1 MSALW
6 SSSKS
11 KRRSLLFISLFILL
25 IVLLAGSLLY
35 FLFLSQTKSGTA
47 TDASTIV
54 GHAYLRSSG
63 LISNTS
69 TNGLNDELQLVLSN
83 VPAPATNDN
92 YYLWLLSDA
101 AIKPTTSI
109 ALGRV
114 PISNGRCNF
123 IFTTPE
129 HRNLIATTSRLLI
142 TEESSNP
149 APQDFSRDSHRWHYY
164 AEIPQRTP
172 SPGAPKLGAV
182 RYLRFLIFESNKMI
196 AQGIHGG
203 SATLVLRNTQKVFE
217 WAGSARDDW
226 ALQQYDLI
234 HRHFIRILD
243 YIDGSAF
250 VSADL
255 PSGTPLLTDPQLT
268 QNGLATIVPGENP
281 ESYLPRAAFS
291 ILSFVEAAPNSS
303 PEMHQ
308 LGIQTEHDVR
318 VNIDEHLQ
326 IVRMYAKQLVAMNST
341 QLAQKS
347 TLPLLDSMLEEARI
361 AYSGE
366 YDPTVNRFLGGALN
380 DYNNIQLL
388 ASYDVA
394 PYTGEQQVL

>member
-1 MSALW
+1 MNALW

-11 KRRSLLFISLFILL
+11 KRRRLFFISLAVLLILL
-25 IVLLAGSLLY
+25 SAGSLLY
-35 FLFLSQTKSGTA
+35 ALFLSQTKSGTA
-47 TDASTIV
+47 VGTSPIV
-54 GHAYLRSSG
+54 GHAYFRSSG
-63 LISNTS
+63 LISNSS

-83 VPAPATNDN
+83 IPAPAINES

-101 AIKPTTSI
+101 SIKPTTSI
-109 ALGRV
+109 SLGRV
-114 PISNGRCNF
+114 TVNNGRINF

-149 APQDFSRDSHRWHYY
+149 APQEFSRDSHRWRYY

-172 SPGAPKLGAV
+172 SPGAPKLGSI
-182 RYLRFLIFESNKMI
+182 RYLRFLVYESNKMI

-203 SATLVLRNTQKVFE
+203 SATLIVRNTQKVFE

-243 YIDGSAF
+243 YVDGSAF

-255 PSGTPLLTDPQLT
+255 PPGTPLLTDPQLT

-291 ILSFVEAAPNSS
+291 ILSFVEAAPNLS
-303 PEMHQ
+303 PEKHQ
-308 LGIQTEHDVR
+308 LGIQAEHDIR
-318 VNIDEHLQ
+318 VNIDEHLHL
-326 IVRMYAKQLVAMNST
+326 VRAYAKQLVAMDST

-347 TLPLLDSMLEEARI
+347 TLPLLDSMLEQARI

-366 YDPTVNRFLGGALN
+366 YDPTVDRFLGGALN
-380 DYNNIQLL
+380 DYNDIQLL
-388 ASYDVA
+388 ASYDIA